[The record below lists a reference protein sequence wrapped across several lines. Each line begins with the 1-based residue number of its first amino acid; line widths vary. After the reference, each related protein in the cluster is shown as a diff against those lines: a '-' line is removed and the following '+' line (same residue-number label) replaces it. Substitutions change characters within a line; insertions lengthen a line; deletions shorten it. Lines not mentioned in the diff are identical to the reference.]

1 MSEPNIDDYLSYGE
15 KRIYD
20 SMQENIRLQ
29 KQLIDRLEVLR
40 KNDMEIVEQSKK
52 NEGVSHQII
61 DQLKKLIVESF

>member
-40 KNDMEIVEQSKK
+40 KNDMEIVELTKK
-52 NEGVSHQII
+52 NEGSSYQII
-61 DQLKKLIVESF
+61 NQLKKLLVENF